1 MLSESLTKTK
11 LTDPLI
17 LDLLQN
23 IRDHRSMLE
32 DLKSIKIDPKLTN
45 IISKKI
51 GRELYIENEFHK
63 AKGFRK
69 LHIEVAEFSK
79 NIKILH
85 CVFFPDPKFD
95 IPIFGM
101 DLVKINDIVS
111 AAIVDLSP
119 ASQNQGLKYEKLLS
133 EVDKSSF
140 TSLREIPKWG
150 GIFSNNVFFA
160 SLKSKSEKND
170 FCRVVN
176 QYLSILIKLSKKA
189 KPEVNEEI
197 IQERIEFQ
205 KNYYLILMKR
215 LRVEGFFSPDFYHR
229 EKEFNPILKN
239 WVNENKI
246 KLPFQITKSLEK
258 LPEAYLKLF
267 EGGNIGKVV
276 VEL

>member
-1 MLSESLTKTK
+1 MSESFTKTK
-11 LTDPLI
+11 LKDPLI

-32 DLKSIKIDPKLTN
+32 DLESVKVDPHLTN
-45 IISKKI
+45 IISNEI

-79 NIKILH
+79 NLKILH

-119 ASQNQGLKYEKLLS
+119 ASQNQGDKYEKYLS

-140 TSLREIPKWG
+140 TALREIPNWG
-150 GIFSNNVFFA
+150 EIFSKNVFFA
-160 SLKSKSEKND
+160 SLKNKSEKND
-170 FCRVVN
+170 FCRVVD
-176 QYLSILIKLSKKA
+176 QYLSVLIKLSKEA
-189 KPEVNEEI
+189 KLEFKEEI
-197 IQERIEFQ
+197 IQERIDYQ
-205 KNYYLILMKR
+205 KNYCVQQMKNEKTSMV
-215 LRVEGFFSPDFYHR
+215 LLKYFDEKWVDKYIKTVLFDF
-229 EKEFNPILKN
+229 
-239 WVNENKI
+239 
-246 KLPFQITKSLEK
+246 Q
-258 LPEAYLKLF
+258 
-267 EGGNIGKVV
+267 
-276 VEL
+276 

>member
-1 MLSESLTKTK
+1 LLSESFTKTK
-11 LTDPLI
+11 LKDPLI

-32 DLKSIKIDPKLTN
+32 DLESIKVDPQLTN
-45 IISKKI
+45 IISNEI

-79 NIKILH
+79 NLKILH

-101 DLVKINDIVS
+101 DLVKINNNVS

-119 ASQNQGLKYEKLLS
+119 VSQNQGVKYEKALS

-150 GIFSNNVFFA
+150 GIFSKNVFFA
-160 SLKSKSEKND
+160 SLKSQSENDD
-170 FCRVVN
+170 FCRVVD
-176 QYLSILIKLSKKA
+176 QYLCILTKLSKEA
-189 KPEVNEEI
+189 KPEFKEEV
-197 IQERIEFQ
+197 IQERIDYQ
-205 KNYYLILMKR
+205 RNYCVQQMKN
-215 LRVEGFFSPDFYHR
+215 
-229 EKEFNPILKN
+229 EKTSMVLLKYFDEK
-239 WVNENKI
+239 WVNKYI
-246 KLPFQITKSLEK
+246 KTV
-258 LPEAYLKLF
+258 LF
-267 EGGNIGKVV
+267 DF
-276 VEL
+276 

>member
-1 MLSESLTKTK
+1 MLSESFTKTK
-11 LTDPLI
+11 LKDPLI

-32 DLKSIKIDPKLTN
+32 DLESIKVDPQLTN
-45 IISKKI
+45 IISNEI

-79 NIKILH
+79 NLKILH

-119 ASQNQGLKYEKLLS
+119 ASQNQGDKYEKYLS

-140 TSLREIPKWG
+140 TALREIPNWG
-150 GIFSNNVFFA
+150 EIFSKNVFFA
-160 SLKSKSEKND
+160 SLKNKPEKTHVIITGRNAKEELLEIAD
-170 FCRVVN
+170 LVTN
-176 QYLSILIKLSKKA
+176 MDLIKHPFRRGVKA
-189 KPEVNEEI
+189 
-197 IQERIEFQ
+197 QLGIEF
-205 KNYYLILMKR
+205 
-215 LRVEGFFSPDFYHR
+215 
-229 EKEFNPILKN
+229 
-239 WVNENKI
+239 
-246 KLPFQITKSLEK
+246 
-258 LPEAYLKLF
+258 
-267 EGGNIGKVV
+267 
-276 VEL
+276 

>member
-1 MLSESLTKTK
+1 LSESYPKTK
-11 LTDPLI
+11 LKDPLI

-32 DLKSIKIDPKLTN
+32 NLKSIKVDPNLTN
-45 IISKKI
+45 IISNEI
-51 GRELYIENEFHK
+51 GRELYIENEFHR

-79 NIKILH
+79 NLKILH

-119 ASQNQGLKYEKLLS
+119 ASQNQGVKYEKSLF

-140 TSLREIPKWG
+140 TSLREIPIWG
-150 GIFSNNVFFA
+150 GIFSKNVFFA

-176 QYLSILIKLSKKA
+176 QYLSVLIKLTKEA
-189 KPEVNEEI
+189 KPEFKEEI
-197 IQERIEFQ
+197 IQERIDYQ
-205 KNYYLILMKR
+205 KNYCLQQMKN
-215 LRVEGFFSPDFYHR
+215 
-229 EKEFNPILKN
+229 EKTKMVLLKYFDEK
-239 WVNENKI
+239 WVNNYI
-246 KLPFQITKSLEK
+246 KKV
-258 LPEAYLKLF
+258 LF
-267 EGGNIGKVV
+267 DF
-276 VEL
+276 